1 MSDFLIR
8 PATQN
13 DVPGI
18 AFVHYTSWIETYTGL
33 VDDAYLKTLSVERSL
48 KRAGNALENV
58 TVAEMNGE
66 IVGFCRRGACRDQ
79 DVPNCGEVVAIYIL
93 KKAQGMGIGRA
104 LIEEA
109 PSALSAAGYAQCKLW
124 ALASNEHASGFYK
137 KMGFTPDGDET
148 FLQLGSPTRCIRFT
162 RPLP

>member
-8 PATQN
+8 PAAQS

-33 VDDAYLKTLSVERSL
+33 IDDAYLKTLSVERQL
-48 KRAGNALENV
+48 KRAGNELENV
-58 TVAEMNGE
+58 TVAELNGE
-66 IVGFCRRGACRDQ
+66 VVGFCRRGACRDR
-79 DVPNCGEVVAIYIL
+79 DASNCGEVMAIYIL

-104 LIEEA
+104 LMEE
-109 PSALSAAGYAQCKLW
+109 ALSASGYTQCKLW
-124 ALASNEHASGFYK
+124 ALANNEHAAGFYK
-137 KMGFTPDGDET
+137 KMGFTPDGSET
-148 FLQLGSPTRCIRFT
+148 FLPLGSPARCIRFT

>member
-8 PATQN
+8 PATPN

-33 VDDAYLKTLSVERSL
+33 IDDAYLKTLSVERSL
-48 KRAGNALENV
+48 KRAGNELENV
-58 TVAEMNGE
+58 IVAEFNGE
-66 IVGFCRRGACRDQ
+66 VVGFCRRGACRDQ
-79 DVPNCGEVVAIYIL
+79 DVSKCGEVMAIYIL

-104 LIEEA
+104 LMEKTL
-109 PSALSAAGYAQCKLW
+109 STLSASGYTQCKLW
-124 ALASNEHASGFYK
+124 ALANNEHAAGFYK
-137 KMGFTPDGDET
+137 KMGFTLDGSET
-148 FLQLGSPTRCIRFT
+148 FLPLGSPARCIRFT